1 MRLLA
6 DESCDFRVVRALRAA
21 GHDVAAV
28 VEFAPGT
35 DDIDLIDIA
44 VREQRIFITEDR
56 DFGQLVYATTK
67 VTHGVI
73 LMRYPSTRRANLPAI
88 LAELVA
94 RYGEQLSGCFVV
106 VEPGR
111 IRIGG
116 TPRAPKR

>member
-6 DESCDFRVVRALRAA
+6 DESCDFRVVRALRTA

-28 VEFAPGT
+28 IEFAPGSG
-35 DDIDLIDIA
+35 DIDVIDTA

-67 VTHGVI
+67 TTHGVI
-73 LMRYPSTRRANLPAI
+73 LLRYPSTRRANLPAI
-88 LAELVA
+88 VAELIA
-94 RYGEQLSGCFVV
+94 RYGEQLGGRFIV

-111 IRIGG
+111 IRIG
-116 TPRAPKR
+116 APKQ

>member
-28 VEFAPGT
+28 IEFAPGK
-35 DDIDLIDIA
+35 DDMDVIDIA
-44 VREQRIFITEDR
+44 IREQRVFITEDR

-67 VTHGVI
+67 PTYGVI
-73 LMRYPSTRRANLPAI
+73 LVRYPATRRANLPAI

-94 RYGEQLSGCFVV
+94 RYGEQLARLIHRSCLN
-106 VEPGR
+106 ER
-111 IRIGG
+111 RM
-116 TPRAPKR
+116 